1 MATYALA
8 FALDSL
14 PMAFPL
20 LVATV
25 WVGVRFAT
33 LLSVL
38 HSFAVGT
45 ATIVLTLAGIGPF
58 AQLANEEVG
67 ILLAQF
73 FLAMLLVSGLLLATG
88 RDERV
93 QLADELAKAREE
105 AVYQAGLLDTV
116 ITSMAEGIA
125 VIDDDRRDPD
135 AQPGR
140 RPGARLRRG
149 DRADARST
157 GSTNL
162 FIDGQPLTRRPSG
175 PAAGR
180 SRARC
185 CTTSQVELRAPG
197 EDRVLSI
204 SAAPLPRDPEQTA
217 PARCC

>member
-1 MATYALA
+1 
-8 FALDSL
+8 
-14 PMAFPL
+14 MAFPL

-25 WVGVRFAT
+25 WVGVRFST

-93 QLADELAKAREE
+93 LLADELAVARED

-125 VIDDDRRDPD
+125 VIDETGEILMLNPAGARALGYSETTAPTSVDGLDQPLHRRSAADRRP
-135 AQPGR
+135 APQQQGAPGR
-140 RPGARLRRG
+140 GAAQRRDRAARAGGGPGAVDLG
-149 DRADARST
+149 RAAAAR
-157 GSTNL
+157 
-162 FIDGQPLTRRPSG
+162 P
-175 PAAGR
+175 
-180 SRARC
+180 RA
-185 CTTSQVELRAPG
+185 
-197 EDRVLSI
+197 
-204 SAAPLPRDPEQTA
+204 
-217 PARCC
+217 